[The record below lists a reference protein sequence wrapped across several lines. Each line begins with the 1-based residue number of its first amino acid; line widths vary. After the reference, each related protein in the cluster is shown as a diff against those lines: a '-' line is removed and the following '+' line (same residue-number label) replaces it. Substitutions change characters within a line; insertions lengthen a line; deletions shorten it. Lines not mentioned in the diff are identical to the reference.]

1 MPEYTD
7 YNQQYYQLPT
17 ITLLCISP
25 NKLKIHHYLTLKSNE
40 LSNQERTWRKLK
52 CILLTKR
59 SQCETATPYMIWMT
73 WHSGKGKTMRTVKI
87 SGMAKRCVIGKM
99 NKWDHKIFR
108 AQNLFC
114 MILESWVHLN
124 STFKTKPIEYITQRV
139 NPNVNYKHW
148 VIMTCQRRFTDCNRW
163 ITVMWDVNSGRG
175 YMYVRTRV
183 MGDLSNFYSILL
195 WT

>member
-1 MPEYTD
+1 
-7 YNQQYYQLPT
+7 
-17 ITLLCISP
+17 
-25 NKLKIHHYLTLKSNE
+25 
-40 LSNQERTWRKLK
+40 
-52 CILLTKR
+52 
-59 SQCETATPYMIWMT
+59 MIWMT

-87 SGMAKRCVIGKM
+87 SGMAKHYVIGKM

-139 NPNVNYKHW
+139 NPNLNYKHW
-148 VIMTCQRRFTDCNRW
+148 VIITCQRRFTDCNRW
-163 ITVMWDVNSGRG
+163 ITVMWDVDSGRG

-195 WT
+195 WTKNLS